1 MPDLL
6 ELAARFVASLYAA
19 TRGRPGRFQRVSDCA
34 ERAGIV
40 GPDIERAIDTAEA
53 AGLLVRHV
61 DEPTV
66 MLTAKGLKAG
76 RPSSQ

>member
-1 MPDLL
+1 VVARERSRSPDPVH
-6 ELAARFVASLYAA
+6 E
-19 TRGRPGRFQRVSDCA
+19 QA

-40 GPDIERAIDTAEA
+40 GPDIERAIDMAEA
-53 AGLLVRHV
+53 AGFLVRHV